1 MLLPPLLL
9 AAALS
14 IAQLNPIDLT
24 VECASLAAKD
34 YSGKGMW
41 SYINQGGTGILLL
54 FLLLFQALSIMPSI
68 KRSKIA
74 K

>member
-54 FLLLFQALSIMPSI
+54 FL
-68 KRSKIA
+68 
-74 K
+74 

>member
-24 VECASLAAKD
+24 VECSSLVAKD
-34 YSGKGMW
+34 YSGQGKW
-41 SYINQGGTGILLL
+41 SYINQGGTGSTLLCVLITSVRLILI
-54 FLLLFQALSIMPSI
+54 FFN
-68 KRSKIA
+68 
-74 K
+74 

>member
-41 SYINQGGTGILLL
+41 SYINQGGTGIILLRIVITSVRL
-54 FLLLFQALSIMPSI
+54 TLTFFN
-68 KRSKIA
+68 
-74 K
+74 